1 MLNIYKKYTIKD
13 YDDFDDIIKEKYKN
27 AISFFQNINY
37 SNLPNILIYGEE
49 GSCKKTLIYIFFKN
63 VPKYK
68 LKLEYKIN
76 NKTINYMI
84 YHSKY
89 YIEIDLSQLENYKKY
104 ILINFI
110 KEINST
116 KRISD
121 NNNKIIIIHNIHL
134 LNIDD
139 QFILRKIIEKNIKI
153 CRFIL
158 ISNTI
163 NNLIE
168 PIKSRCFLIKTPGFT
183 KSFVKKKINLII
195 KKEKI
200 KINNKNLNKLLDISN
215 KNLKKSFL
223 ELDFYLNLQK
233 YDKQNDYF
241 EIKDNNLEMIIK
253 KLYILI
259 RKKKLD
265 YVMIDDL
272 IYILLIDYN
281 ISYNKII
288 KIIFKISENNLK
300 NDETLFKIIDLNYEY
315 NKKIV
320 HSNNKNKT
328 IIYFQ
333 SYLYKL
339 NDILTYQ

>member
-1 MLNIYKKYTIKD
+1 MLTIYKKYKVNN
-13 YDDFDDIIKEKYKN
+13 YDDFDDLIKEKYKN
-27 AISFFQNINY
+27 IINFFNSINY
-37 SNLPNILIYGEE
+37 NNLPNILIYGEE

-63 VPKYK
+63 IKKNK
-68 LKLEYKIN
+68 LNLEYKIN
-76 NKTINYMI
+76 NKIVNYMI
-84 YHSKY
+84 YYSKY

-116 KRISD
+116 KKIDD
-121 NNNKIIIIHNIHL
+121 NTNKIIIIHNIHL

-183 KSFVKKKINLII
+183 KIFIKKKINLII

-200 KINNKNLNKLLDISN
+200 KIKK

-233 YDKQNDYF
+233 YNKEDEYCD
-241 EIKDNNLEMIIK
+241 IKNVNLEKNINE
-253 KLYILI
+253 LYLLI
-259 RKKKLD
+259 RKKNID
-265 YVMIDDL
+265 YEKVDNI
-272 IYILLIDYN
+272 IYKLLIDYN

-288 KIIFKISENNLK
+288 KVIFKILEN
-300 NDETLFKIIDLNYEY
+300 KIEDNNILYKVIDLNYEF
-315 NKKIV
+315 NKKIIN
-320 HSNNKNKT
+320 STNKNKL
-328 IIYFQ
+328 IIYLQ
-333 SYLYKL
+333 SYLYQL
-339 NDILTYQ
+339 NDILTK

>member
-1 MLNIYKKYTIKD
+1 MLSIYKKYKVNN
-13 YDDFDDIIKEKYKN
+13 YDDFDDIMKIKYKN
-27 AISFFQNINY
+27 IINFFNSINY
-37 SNLPNILIYGEE
+37 NNLPNILIYGEE
-49 GSCKKTLIYIFFKN
+49 GSCKKTLLYIFFENIHKN
-63 VPKYK
+63 K
-68 LKLEYKIN
+68 LNLQYKIN
-76 NKTINYMI
+76 NKIINYMI
-84 YHSKY
+84 YYSKY

-116 KRISD
+116 KKID
-121 NNNKIIIIHNIHL
+121 NNINKIIIIHNIHL

-183 KSFVKKKINLII
+183 KTFIKNKINLII

-200 KINNKNLNKLLDISN
+200 KIKKKNLNKILDVSN
-215 KNLKKSFL
+215 KNLKKAFL

-233 YDKQNDYF
+233 YNKEDEYYD
-241 EIKDNNLEMIIK
+241 IKNINLEKNINE
-253 KLYILI
+253 LYLLI
-259 RKKKLD
+259 RKKNID
-265 YVMIDDL
+265 YEKVDDI
-272 IYILLIDYN
+272 IYKLLIDYN
-281 ISYNKII
+281 VSYNKII
-288 KIIFKISENNLK
+288 KVIFKILENKIKDDNIL
-300 NDETLFKIIDLNYEY
+300 NKIIDLNYEF
-315 NKKIV
+315 NKKIIN
-320 HSNNKNKT
+320 SINKNKM
-328 IIYFQ
+328 IIYLQ

-339 NDILTYQ
+339 NDILIK

>member
-1 MLNIYKKYTIKD
+1 MLTIYKKYKVNN
-13 YDDFDDIIKEKYKN
+13 YEDFDDLIKEKYKN
-27 AISFFQNINY
+27 IINFFNSINY
-37 SNLPNILIYGEE
+37 NNLPNILIYGEE

-63 VPKYK
+63 IKKNK
-68 LKLEYKIN
+68 LNLEYKIN
-76 NKTINYMI
+76 NKIVNYMI
-84 YHSKY
+84 YYSKY

-116 KRISD
+116 KKIDD
-121 NNNKIIIIHNIHL
+121 NTNKIIIIHNIHL

-183 KSFVKKKINLII
+183 KIFIKKKINLIK

-200 KINNKNLNKLLDISN
+200 KIKKKNLNKILDISN

-233 YDKQNDYF
+233 YNKEDEYCD
-241 EIKDNNLEMIIK
+241 IKNVNLEKNINE
-253 KLYILI
+253 LYLLI
-259 RKKKLD
+259 RKKNID
-265 YVMIDDL
+265 YEKVDNI
-272 IYILLIDYN
+272 IYKLLIDYN

-288 KIIFKISENNLK
+288 KVIFKILEN
-300 NDETLFKIIDLNYEY
+300 KIEDNNILYKVIDLNYEF
-315 NKKIV
+315 NKKIIN
-320 HSNNKNKT
+320 STNKNKL
-328 IIYFQ
+328 IIYLQ
-333 SYLYKL
+333 SYLYQL
-339 NDILTYQ
+339 NDILTK

>member
-1 MLNIYKKYTIKD
+1 MLSIYKKYKVTD
-13 YDDFDDIIKEKYKN
+13 YDNFDDIIKEKYKN
-27 AISFFQNINY
+27 VIGFFQNINY
-37 SNLPNILIYGEE
+37 YNLPNILIYGEE
-49 GSCKKTLIYIFFKN
+49 GSCKKTLIYMFFKN
-63 VPKYK
+63 IPKYK

-76 NKTINYMI
+76 NKIINYMI
-84 YHSKY
+84 YHSKH

-116 KRISD
+116 KKISD

-139 QFILRKIIEKNIKI
+139 QFILRKIIEQNIKI

-183 KSFVKKKINLII
+183 KSFIKKKINLII

-200 KINNKNLNKLLDISN
+200 KITKKNLNKLLDVAN

-233 YDKQNDYF
+233 YGREKEYF
-241 EIKDNNLEMIIK
+241 KIKDNNLEMNIR
-253 KLYILI
+253 KLYVLI

-265 YVMIDDL
+265 YTMIDNI

-281 ISYNKII
+281 ISYNKTI
-288 KIIFKISENNLK
+288 KVLFKILENNVK
-300 NDETLFKIIDLNYEY
+300 NDQDLYEIIDLNYEY
-315 NKKIV
+315 NKKIIN
-320 HSNNKNKT
+320 SNNKNKT
-328 IIYFQ
+328 TIYFQ

-339 NDILTYQ
+339 NMILIK

>member
-1 MLNIYKKYTIKD
+1 MLSIYKKYKITD
-13 YDDFDDIIKEKYKN
+13 YDNFDDIIKEKYKN
-27 AISFFQNINY
+27 IICFFKNTNY
-37 SNLPNILIYGEE
+37 YNLPNILIYGEE
-49 GSCKKTLIYIFFKN
+49 GSCKKTLIYMFFKN
-63 VPKYK
+63 IPKFK
-68 LKLEYKIN
+68 LNLEYKIN
-76 NKTINYMI
+76 NTTFPYMI
-84 YHSKY
+84 YYSKH
-89 YIEIDLSQLENYKKY
+89 YIEIDLSQLENFKKY

-116 KRISD
+116 KKISD

-139 QFILRKIIEKNIKI
+139 QFILRKIIEQNIKI

-183 KSFVKKKINLII
+183 KSFIKKKINLII

-200 KINNKNLNKLLDISN
+200 KITNKNLNKLLDVSD
-215 KNLKKSFL
+215 KNLKKSLL

-233 YDKQNDYF
+233 YGQEKEYF
-241 EIKDNNLEMIIK
+241 EIKDNNLQMNIIK
-253 KLYILI
+253 LYVLI

-265 YVMIDDL
+265 YNMIDDI
-272 IYILLIDYN
+272 IYMLLIDYN
-281 ISYNKII
+281 ISYNKVI
-288 KIIFKISENNLK
+288 KVLFKILENNIK
-300 NDETLFKIIDLNYEY
+300 NDQDLYEIIDLNYEY
-315 NKKIV
+315 NKKIIN
-320 HSNNKNKT
+320 SNNKNKT

-339 NDILTYQ
+339 NMILIK

>member
-1 MLNIYKKYTIKD
+1 MLTIYKKYKVTD
-13 YDDFDDIIKEKYKN
+13 YDNFDDIIKQKYKN
-27 AISFFQNINY
+27 VIGFFQNINY
-37 SNLPNILIYGEE
+37 YNLPNILIYGEE
-49 GSCKKTLIYIFFKN
+49 GSCKKTLVYMFFKN
-63 VPKYK
+63 IPKYK
-68 LKLEYKIN
+68 LNLEYKIN
-76 NKTINYMI
+76 NTIVNYMI
-84 YHSKY
+84 YHSKH

-116 KRISD
+116 KKISD
-121 NNNKIIIIHNIHL
+121 DNNKIIIIHNIHL

-139 QFILRKIIEKNIKI
+139 QFILRKIIEQNIKI

-183 KSFVKKKINLII
+183 KSFIKKKINLII

-200 KINNKNLNKLLDISN
+200 KITKKNLNKLLDVSN

-233 YDKQNDYF
+233 YGQEKEYF
-241 EIKDNNLEMIIK
+241 EIKDNNLEMNIR
-253 KLYILI
+253 KLYVLI
-259 RKKKLD
+259 RKKILD
-265 YVMIDDL
+265 YTTIDNI

-281 ISYNKII
+281 ISYNKVI
-288 KIIFKISENNLK
+288 KVLFKILENNVK
-300 NDETLFKIIDLNYEY
+300 NDQDLYEIIDLNYEY
-315 NKKIV
+315 NKKIIN
-320 HSNNKNKT
+320 SNNKNKT
-328 IIYFQ
+328 TIYFQ

-339 NDILTYQ
+339 NMILIK